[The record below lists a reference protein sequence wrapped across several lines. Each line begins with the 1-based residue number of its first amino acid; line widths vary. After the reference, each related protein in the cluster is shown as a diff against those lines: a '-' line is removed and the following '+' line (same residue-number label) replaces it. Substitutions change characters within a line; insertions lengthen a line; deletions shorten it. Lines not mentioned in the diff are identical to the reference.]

1 MSTKAIVVALD
12 MGLSSSAQHIIELSV
27 QNYLKFQMDF
37 CGHPQSNV
45 DPSYPDSHLR
55 DTLSES
61 ESCSHMCD
69 WHARVRRSEK

>member
-1 MSTKAIVVALD
+1 MSTVVIVVALD

-55 DTLSES
+55 SSNVDLGQLSDT
-61 ESCSHMCD
+61 C
-69 WHARVRRSEK
+69 